1 MKIRMKIKKSA
12 SLLMA
17 LVLLFV
23 SFSPAVYAQES
34 ENPRSVVSETPY
46 HVTDEEIEVLGKK
59 DAKVVEYSDGSEE
72 VIFRVPIHANST
84 RGIASYINVGISGD
98 GNGTITAKM
107 WRLGNLGKI
116 NLTMTIYYGT
126 CRIEPANLFNKE
138 KKNIT
143 SVGTVLSP
151 TTLSTKISTTKYLAV
166 EITGLYM
173 EQDITYRTY
182 NVLYNKKAVK
192 YPEYTCPVSDKYC
205 VPPYYSNFAKTTSI
219 AWNGRNAY
227 IKWFNNQYSNGKDP
241 WNWSAYEI
249 HHIRP
254 RGYGGDNDYSNLI
267 PLTKAKHTEFTNW
280 WRYYS

>member
-59 DAKVVEYSDGSEE
+59 DAKVIEYSDGSEE
-72 VIFRVPIHANST
+72 VIFRFPIHANST

-98 GNGTITAKM
+98 GNGTITAEM
-107 WRLGNLGKI
+107 WRVGNLGKI

-126 CRIEPANLFNKE
+126 CRVEPANLFNKE

-143 SVGTVLSP
+143 SVGTVSSP
-151 TTLSTKISTTKYLAV
+151 TILTTKISTTKYFAV

-173 EQDITYRTY
+173 EQDITHRTY

-192 YPEYTCPVSDKYC
+192 YPEYTCPVSGIYC
-205 VPPYYSNFAKTTSI
+205 VPPYYSNFARTTPVT
-219 AWNGRNAY
+219 WNGRQNY
-227 IKWFNNQYSNGKDP
+227 IRYFNETYCNGQAP
-241 WNWSAYEI
+241 WDWSGYQI
-249 HHIRP
+249 HHIRA
-254 RGYGGDNDYSNLI
+254 RAYGGTNEYSNLM
-267 PLTKAKHTEFTNW
+267 PMPTSTHQTFTNW
-280 WRYYS
+280 WNNYS